1 MLSHGAALL
10 SCDGKGWWR
19 CIKSSN
25 CTHLCCHLQELGRLP
40 FWKAK
45 KMAETIQSCR
55 LVVAW
60 LAFVKHPSSG
70 LSRVVYVWSVHV
82 CVSLCL
88 CVSLSPC
95 VSTSLC
101 LSRARVCVCGVCV
114 CLCVCGVGWACY
126 RSTFSL
132 ELEPTLGL
140 SQTRHQHIYDIGFH
154 VLLCPSCLAR
164 AFFLVPAPERSSAL
178 RTARWKICTLQSMP

>member
-101 LSRARVCVCGVCV
+101 LSRARVCVCVVCVSVCV
-114 CLCVCGVGWACY
+114 CVGWAGLATGARLVWSSSRRLAY
-126 RSTFSL
+126 HKPGTNISMTSGFMFSCAL
-132 ELEPTLGL
+132 
-140 SQTRHQHIYDIGFH
+140 H
-154 VLLCPSCLAR
+154 V
-164 AFFLVPAPERSSAL
+164 
-178 RTARWKICTLQSMP
+178 